1 MTDRT
6 EELKTLIMDDE
17 CFDRSEERAELK
29 GRQEMRDEI
38 REFAEMFLFF
48 EPDIQNNFLKVFDA
62 KFGSDK
68 K

>member
-38 REFAEMFLFF
+38 REFAEMFFIF
-48 EPDIQNNFLKVFDA
+48 
-62 KFGSDK
+62 
-68 K
+68 